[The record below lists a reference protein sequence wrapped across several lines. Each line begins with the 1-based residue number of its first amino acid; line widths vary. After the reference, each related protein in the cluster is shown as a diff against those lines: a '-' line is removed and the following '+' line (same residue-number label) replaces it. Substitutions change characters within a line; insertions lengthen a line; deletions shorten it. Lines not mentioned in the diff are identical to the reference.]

1 MSKGDNGMNF
11 GIKNPVVKFIFYA
24 ILILWSVSV
33 LYPLLWTLL
42 DALKDNEQFFFR
54 APWALPDFPLLWS
67 NFSYVWDKYHFDSY
81 FLNSIVVTGGSTLL
95 GLLLSASTAYV
106 LARYKFKGSN
116 ALYLLYISSMM
127 VPFILALIPLF
138 FLMNSMNLINTKIG
152 LIFVY
157 ASSVIAFGVF
167 VLVGFF
173 KSLPKELEE
182 ASIMDGASYY
192 GTFFRV
198 MLPLSQPGLITVG
211 IVNVL
216 NIWNEYIVGTIL
228 INDPAQYTL
237 PVEIGVMQA
246 EMQYRTEWGP
256 LFAALL
262 MTIVPVLI
270 VYIIFQR
277 KIASGITA
285 GAVK

>member
-1 MSKGDNGMNF
+1 MNNG
-11 GIKNPVVKFIFYA
+11 IRNPIVKFAFYA
-24 ILILWSVSV
+24 ILILWGLSV

-42 DALKDNEQFFFR
+42 DALKNNDQFFR
-54 APWALPDFPLLWS
+54 HLPWALPEAPLLWS
-67 NFSYVWDKYHFDSY
+67 NFSYVWNKYNFDSY
-81 FLNSIVVTGGSTLL
+81 FLNSIIITVGSTLL
-95 GLLLSASTAYV
+95 GLLLAATTAYV
-106 LARYKFKGSN
+106 LARYKFRGSG
-116 ALYLLYISSMM
+116 ALYLLYIASMM

-138 FLMNSMNLINTKIG
+138 FLMNSFHLINTKIG
-152 LIFVY
+152 LILVY
-157 ASSVIAFGVF
+157 TSSVLAFGIF

-182 ASIMDGASYY
+182 ASIMDGASYF

-198 MLPLSQPGLITVG
+198 MLPLSQPGLITVA

-228 INDPAQYTL
+228 VNDPTQYTL

-256 LFAALL
+256 LFAALFF
-262 MTIVPVLI
+262 TIVPVLL
-270 VYIIFQR
+270 VYIVFQR

>member
-1 MSKGDNGMNF
+1 MING
-11 GIKNPVVKFIFYA
+11 IRNPIVKFVFYA
-24 ILILWSVSV
+24 ILILWGLSV

-42 DALKDNEQFFFR
+42 DALKNNDQFFR
-54 APWALPDFPLLWS
+54 HLPWALPEMPLLWS
-67 NFSYVWDKYHFDSY
+67 NFSYVWDKYNFDTY
-81 FLNSIVVTGGSTLL
+81 FLNSIVITVGSTLL
-95 GLLLSASTAYV
+95 GLLLAATTAYV
-106 LARYKFKGSN
+106 LARYKFRGSG
-116 ALYLLYISSMM
+116 ALYLLYIASMM

-138 FLMNSMNLINTKIG
+138 FLMNSMHLINTKIG
-152 LIFVY
+152 LILVY
-157 ASSVIAFGVF
+157 TSSVLAFGIF

-182 ASIMDGASYY
+182 ASIMDGASYF

-198 MLPLSQPGLITVG
+198 MLPLSQPGLITVA

-228 INDPAQYTL
+228 INDPKQYTL

-256 LFAALL
+256 LFAALFF
-262 MTIVPVLI
+262 TIVPVLL

>member
-1 MSKGDNGMNF
+1 MHS
-11 GIKNPVVKFIFYA
+11 GIKNPVVKIIFYA
-24 ILILWSVSV
+24 ILVIWGFSV

-42 DALKDNEQFFFR
+42 DALKDNEQFFFN
-54 APWALPDFPLLWS
+54 APWALPEVPLIWS
-67 NFSYVWDKYHFDSY
+67 NFSYVWSKYNFDQY
-81 FLNSIVVTGGSTLL
+81 FINSIVVTGGSTLL
-95 GLLLSASTAYV
+95 GLLLSAMTAYV
-106 LARYKFKGSN
+106 LARYKFRGSG

-138 FLMNSMNLINTKIG
+138 FLMNSLHLINTTIG
-152 LIFVY
+152 LVFVY
-157 ASSVIAFGVF
+157 ASSVLAFGIF

-182 ASIMDGASYY
+182 ASIIDGASHY

-228 INDPAQYTL
+228 INDPKHYTL

-262 MTIVPVLI
+262 MTIVPVLVIYI
-270 VYIIFQR
+270 VFQR

>member
-1 MSKGDNGMNF
+1 MNNG
-11 GIKNPVVKFIFYA
+11 IRNPIVKIVFYA
-24 ILILWSVSV
+24 ILILWGLSV

-42 DALKDNEQFFFR
+42 DALKNNDQFFR
-54 APWALPDFPLLWS
+54 HAPWSLPDFPLLWS
-67 NFSYVWDKYHFDSY
+67 NFSYVWNKYNFDSY
-81 FLNSIVVTGGSTLL
+81 FMNSIIITTGSTLL
-95 GLLLSASTAYV
+95 GLLLAATTAYV
-106 LARYKFKGSN
+106 LARYKFMGSG
-116 ALYLLYISSMM
+116 ALYLLYIASMM

-138 FLMNSMNLINTKIG
+138 FLMNSFHLINTKIG
-152 LIFVY
+152 LILVY
-157 ASSVIAFGVF
+157 TSSVLAFGIF

-173 KSLPKELEE
+173 RSLPKELEE
-182 ASIMDGASYY
+182 ASIMDGASYF

-198 MLPLSQPGLITVG
+198 MLPLSQPGLITVA

-228 INDPAQYTL
+228 VNDPTQYTL

-256 LFAALL
+256 LFAALFF
-262 MTIVPVLI
+262 TIVPVLL

>member
-1 MSKGDNGMNF
+1 MKA
-11 GIKNPVVKFIFYA
+11 GIRNPVVKIIFYA
-24 ILILWSVSV
+24 ILVLWGLSV

-42 DALKDNEQFFFR
+42 DALKDNEQFLLHS
-54 APWALPDFPLLWS
+54 PWALPDMPLLWS
-67 NFSYVWDKYHFDSY
+67 NFSYVWNKYNFNQY

-106 LARYKFKGSN
+106 LARYRFKGSN

-138 FLMNSMNLINTKIG
+138 FLMNSLHLINTAIG

-157 ASSVIAFGVF
+157 ASSVLAFGIF

-182 ASIMDGASYY
+182 ASIMDGASHY

-198 MLPLSQPGLITVG
+198 MLPLSQPGLVTVA

-228 INDPAQYTL
+228 INDPKHYTL
-237 PVEIGVMQA
+237 PVEIGIMQA

-256 LFAALL
+256 LFAAL
-262 MTIVPVLI
+262 MVTIVPVLVI
-270 VYIIFQR
+270 YILFQR

>member
-1 MSKGDNGMNF
+1 MKSRIQHPA
-11 GIKNPVVKFIFYA
+11 IKIVFYA
-24 ILILWSVSV
+24 ILVLWGISVI
-33 LYPLLWTLL
+33 YPLLWTLL
-42 DALKDNEQFFFR
+42 DSLKDNEQFLLHL
-54 APWALPDFPLLWS
+54 PWALPDAPLLWT
-67 NFSYVWDKYHFDSY
+67 NFSYVWNRYNFDQY
-81 FLNSIVVTGGSTLL
+81 FVNSILVTAGSTLL
-95 GLLLSASTAYV
+95 GLLLSAMTAYV
-106 LARYKFKGSN
+106 IARYRFIGSN

-127 VPFILALIPLF
+127 VPFVLALIPLF
-138 FLMNSMNLINTKIG
+138 FLMNSFHLINTSIG
-152 LIFVY
+152 LILVY
-157 ASSVIAFGVF
+157 ASSILAFGIF

-173 KSLPKELEE
+173 KSLPKEMEE
-182 ASIMDGASYY
+182 AAIVDGASYY

-216 NIWNEYIVGTIL
+216 NIWNEYIVGTVL
-228 INDPAQYTL
+228 INDPKHYTL

-262 MTIVPVLI
+262 LTIVPVLVI
-270 VYIIFQR
+270 YISFQR

>member
-1 MSKGDNGMNF
+1 MRH
-11 GIKNPVVKFIFYA
+11 IKNPVVKFILYA
-24 ILILWSVSV
+24 ILILWSISV
-33 LYPLLWTLL
+33 IYPLVWTVL
-42 DALKDNEQFFFR
+42 DSVKDNQQFFFN

-67 NFSYVWDKYHFDSY
+67 NFSYVWSKYNFSTY
-81 FLNSIVVTGGSTLL
+81 FMNSLIITVGSTFL
-95 GLLLSASTAYV
+95 GVLLSAMTAYV
-106 LARYKFKGSN
+106 LARYKFRGSN
-116 ALYLLYISSMM
+116 VLFLLYISSMM
-127 VPFILALIPLF
+127 VPFVLALIPLF
-138 FLMNSMNLINTKIG
+138 FLMNSMGLINTKIG

-157 ASSVIAFGVF
+157 TSSLLAFGIF
-167 VLVGFF
+167 ILVGFF

-182 ASIMDGASYY
+182 AAIVDGASYY
-192 GTFFRV
+192 GTFFKV
-198 MLPLSQPGLITVG
+198 MLPLSQPGLITLG
-211 IVNVL
+211 IINVL

-237 PVEIGVMQA
+237 PVEIGIMQA

-262 MTIVPVLI
+262 ITIVPILI

-277 KIASGITA
+277 QIASGITA

>member
-1 MSKGDNGMNF
+1 MRH
-11 GIKNPVVKFIFYA
+11 IKNPVVKLILYA
-24 ILILWSVSV
+24 ILILWSISV
-33 LYPLLWTLL
+33 IYPLIWTVL
-42 DALKDNEQFFFR
+42 DSVKDNEQFFFN

-67 NFSYVWDKYHFDSY
+67 NFSYVWSKYNFSTY
-81 FLNSIVVTGGSTLL
+81 FMNSLIITVGSTFL
-95 GLLLSASTAYV
+95 GVLLSAMTAYV
-106 LARYKFKGSN
+106 LARYKFRGSN
-116 ALYLLYISSMM
+116 ALFLLYISSMM
-127 VPFILALIPLF
+127 VPFVLALIPLF
-138 FLMNSMNLINTKIG
+138 FLMNSMGLINTKIG

-157 ASSVIAFGVF
+157 TSSLLAFGIF
-167 VLVGFF
+167 ILVGFF

-182 ASIMDGASYY
+182 AAIVDGASYY
-192 GTFFRV
+192 GTFFKV
-198 MLPLSQPGLITVG
+198 MLPLSQPGLITLG

-237 PVEIGVMQA
+237 PVEIGIMQA

-262 MTIVPVLI
+262 ITIVPILI

-277 KIASGITA
+277 QIASGITA

>member
-1 MSKGDNGMNF
+1 MNNG
-11 GIKNPVVKFIFYA
+11 IRNPILRYGAYA
-24 ILILWSVSV
+24 VLIVWSVSV

-42 DALKDNEQFFFR
+42 DALKNNDQFFR
-54 APWALPDFPLLWS
+54 HLPWALPDAPLLWS
-67 NFSYVWDKYHFDSY
+67 NFSYVWNKYNFDAY
-81 FLNSIVVTGGSTLL
+81 FLNSIVVTAGSTLL
-95 GLLLSASTAYV
+95 GLLLAATTAYV
-106 LARYKFKGSN
+106 LARYKFRGSG
-116 ALYLLYISSMM
+116 ALYLLYIASMM

-138 FLMNSMNLINTKIG
+138 FLMNSFHLINTKIG
-152 LIFVY
+152 LILVY
-157 ASSVIAFGVF
+157 TSSVLAFGIF

-182 ASIMDGASYY
+182 ASIMDGASYF

-198 MLPLSQPGLITVG
+198 MLPLSQPGLITVA

-228 INDPAQYTL
+228 VNDPKQYTL

-256 LFAALL
+256 LFAALFF
-262 MTIVPVLI
+262 TIVPVLL
-270 VYIIFQR
+270 VYIVFQR

>member
-1 MSKGDNGMNF
+1 MHS
-11 GIKNPVVKFIFYA
+11 GIKNPVVKIIFYA
-24 ILILWSVSV
+24 ILVIWGFSV

-42 DALKDNEQFFFR
+42 DALKDNEQFFFN
-54 APWALPDFPLLWS
+54 APWALPEVPLIWS
-67 NFSYVWDKYHFDSY
+67 NFSYVWSKYNFDRY
-81 FLNSIVVTGGSTLL
+81 FINSIVVTGGSTLL
-95 GLLLSASTAYV
+95 GLLLSAMTAYV
-106 LARYKFKGSN
+106 LARYKFRGSG

-138 FLMNSMNLINTKIG
+138 FLMNSLGLINTTIG
-152 LIFVY
+152 LVFVY
-157 ASSVIAFGVF
+157 ASSILAFGIF

-182 ASIMDGASYY
+182 ASIIDGASHY

-228 INDPAQYTL
+228 INDPKHYTL

-262 MTIVPVLI
+262 MTIVPVLVIYI
-270 VYIIFQR
+270 VFQR

>member
-1 MSKGDNGMNF
+1 MNM
-11 GIKNPVVKFIFYA
+11 GIKNPVVKLIFFA
-24 ILILWSVSV
+24 ILVIWSISV

-42 DALKDNEQFFFR
+42 DALKNNEQFFLN
-54 APWALPDFPLLWS
+54 APWAPPEFPLLWS
-67 NFSYVWDKYHFDSY
+67 NFSYVWNKYHFDVY
-81 FLNSIVVTGGSTLL
+81 FINSIVVTGGSTLL
-95 GLLLSASTAYV
+95 GLLLSATTAYV

-116 ALYLLYISSMM
+116 GLYLLYISSMM

-138 FLMNSMNLINTKIG
+138 FLMDSMNLINTKIG

-157 ASSVIAFGVF
+157 TSSVIAFGVF

-182 ASIMDGASYY
+182 AAVIDGASHY

-237 PVEIGVMQA
+237 PIEIGIMQA

-262 MTIVPVLI
+262 MTIIPVLI
-270 VYIIFQR
+270 VYIIFQK